1 MRRALLALPLAL
13 LACVQTPEFKPYPW
27 KLVSIGGK
35 PFAATATFA
44 LDESGKRVSGQAP
57 CNTWSGR
64 IVTTPSPQWAI
75 REVAS
80 TEMACPDLAAEQE
93 FYAGLARATHMA
105 VGIGYLRLTDT
116 KGFIMEFVPLAP

>member
-13 LACVQTPEFKPYPW
+13 LACVQTPELRPYPW

-64 IVTTPSPQWAI
+64 IVTTPSPEWAI
-75 REVAS
+75 RDVVS

-116 KGFIMEFVPLAP
+116 KGFTMEFVPLAP

>member
-13 LACVQTPEFKPYPW
+13 LACVPAPEFKPYHW
-27 KLVSIGGK
+27 KLVSIGSK
-35 PFAATATFA
+35 PFTATATLA
-44 LDESGKRVSGQAP
+44 LDESGQRVSGQAP

-64 IVTTPSPQWAI
+64 VFNRPDPVWAI
-75 REVAS
+75 RDVVT
-80 TEMACPDLAAEQE
+80 TEMACPDLAAEQT

-116 KGFIMEFVPLAP
+116 KGFTMEFTPLSP

>member
-13 LACVQTPEFKPYPW
+13 LACVPAPEFRPYHW
-27 KLVSIGGK
+27 KLVSLGGK
-35 PFAATATFA
+35 PFAATATLA

-64 IVTTPSPQWAI
+64 IVSQPDPAWAI
-75 REVAS
+75 RDVVT
-80 TEMACPDLAAEQE
+80 TEMACPDLAAEQA

-116 KGFIMEFVPLAP
+116 KGFTMEFVPLSP

>member
-13 LACVQTPEFKPYPW
+13 LACVPAPEFRPYYW
-27 KLVSIGGK
+27 KLVSIGGQ

-64 IVTTPSPQWAI
+64 IANQPDPVWAI
-75 REVAS
+75 RDVVA
-80 TEMACPDLAAEQE
+80 TEIACPELAAEQA
-93 FYAGLARATHMA
+93 FFAGLARATHMA
-105 VGIGYLRLTDT
+105 VGIGYLQLTDMQ
-116 KGFIMEFVPLAP
+116 GFTMEFVPAAP

>member
-1 MRRALLALPLAL
+1 MRRILLALPLAL
-13 LACVQTPEFKPYPW
+13 LACVQAPEFKPYHW

-35 PFAATATFA
+35 PFAATATMA

-64 IVTTPSPQWAI
+64 IVTTPSPEWAI
-75 REVAS
+75 RDVVS

-116 KGFIMEFVPLAP
+116 RGFTMEFVPLAP